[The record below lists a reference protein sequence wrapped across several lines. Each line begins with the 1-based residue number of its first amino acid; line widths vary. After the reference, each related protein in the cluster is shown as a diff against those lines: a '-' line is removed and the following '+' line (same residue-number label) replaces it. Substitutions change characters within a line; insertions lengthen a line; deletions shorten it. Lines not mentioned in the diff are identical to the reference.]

1 MRTLLRNGL
10 VLTEDYT
17 RFEKQDLL
25 LDGDLIA
32 AVEPRGRLA
41 GEQADQIV
49 DLSGK
54 LVIPG
59 LINAHGHS
67 YAGILK
73 GSIGAIPLDVY
84 MLYAIAGGT
93 ARSQRAIYVSAML
106 DAVQMLKNGITSFVD
121 HFSQRPTQE
130 PEGID
135 AIVRA
140 FLDSGMRARVAPMY
154 SDKSFAETVPFPE
167 EERLRNAGGKPKQ
180 SPQEYVRVVDEAIG
194 RWNREG
200 GRVRL
205 MLGTDG
211 PQRCSDELLGLTKE
225 LEAQHRCGW
234 QTHVLEAKT
243 QAVMSHRLYGKG
255 LVEHMAED
263 LGVLNERTS
272 LVHAVWLSDRE
283 IGLAAEAGAAV
294 VHCPRSN
301 LYLGSGTAPLLAYKA
316 AGVPVALGTDGGN
329 LGALELFE
337 VIRTAT
343 LMHRFDEVDYE
354 KWPTAP
360 SSLRT
365 AYEGGA
371 RVMQDQIGTI
381 AAGAKADLT
390 ILDGASEIYWPR
402 RDLLRQMVYYEN
414 GSSVDTVIVD
424 GKFLLVGGEVLGVD
438 ERALREEAQ
447 ELADQLGLTGPDAP
461 GPSASEIAKYREM
474 YLDVMEKDLGMDR
487 FHG

>member
-1 MRTLLRNGL
+1 MKTLLRNGL
-10 VLTEDYT
+10 VLTEDYSG
-17 RFEKQDLL
+17 FEKRDLL
-25 LDGDLIA
+25 LQEDLIK
-32 AVEPRGRLA
+32 AVEPWGTVA
-41 GEQADQIV
+41 GDQADQIV

-73 GSIGAIPLDVY
+73 GSIGAIPLDIY
-84 MLYAIAGGT
+84 MLYAIAGGS
-93 ARSQRAIYVSAML
+93 ARSERAIYVSAMI

-135 AIVRA
+135 AVVRA
-140 FLDSGMRARVAPMY
+140 FLDSGIRARVAPMY

-167 EERLRNAGGKPKQ
+167 KERLSNAGSKPNQ

-194 RWNREG
+194 RWSG
-200 GRVRL
+200 ADDRVRL

-211 PQRCSDELLGLTKE
+211 PQRCTDELLGLTKE

-243 QAVMSHRLYGKG
+243 QAVMSNRLYGKG
-255 LVEHMAED
+255 LVEHMAQD

-283 IGLAAEAGAAV
+283 IGLTAEAGAAV

-301 LYLGSGTAPLLAYKA
+301 LYLGSGAAPLLAYKK

-329 LGALELFE
+329 LGALEMFE

-343 LMHRFDEVDYE
+343 LMHRFYEVDYQD
-354 KWPTAP
+354 WPTA
-360 SSLRT
+360 SGSLRT
-365 AYEGGA
+365 GYEGGA
-371 RVMQDQIGTI
+371 RVMQADVGVV
-381 AAGAKADLT
+381 APGAKADLT
-390 ILDGASEIYWPR
+390 ILDGRSEIFWPR
-402 RDLLRQMVYYEN
+402 RDLVKQLVYYEN

-424 GKFLLVGGEVLGVD
+424 GTFRVVGGRVLGID
-438 ERALREEAQ
+438 EPALREEAQ
-447 ELADQLGLTGPDAP
+447 EIADTLGLTGSDAP
-461 GPSASEIAKYREM
+461 GPSESELERFRAM
-474 YLDVMEKDLGMDR
+474 YLDVMKRDLGMDR